1 MSDNLSLP
9 SYSFPKNLSFSLKR
23 MNSYINKSK
32 LKINSDRSEYKSG
45 QQIKFTLP
53 RGAMIDFRSLVIY
66 ATGSTSAGTTQIHF
80 PRNGLSSLIE
90 NLQVSINN
98 QQINNIQAYNF
109 LYNTLYDM
117 ECGREQETKRNISG
131 EIADPSVKYDIT
143 SISASGNTTQEGI
156 ITAVEMSEQN
166 NADANVPLV
175 ANNFLGAL
183 SSFSTPVLNTAYTG
197 TIEILITLAP
207 AVCCFQT
214 GNTTTTALTA
224 IPTSTSPEYTLTNVY
239 LTIDKLTYTSGI
251 YNRLLEERLADT
263 SEEGGL
269 KVCCYDYSTII
280 GSLFVKSAGNS
291 LNASVNS
298 KSLDLLIGTFRHE
311 RYNTLAPLLIK
322 GTITTNADSTSKYN
336 YVSNPVSLN
345 SVITGASSTP
355 FDDYRT
361 IAGDSAFANS
371 WYFQRAG
378 VFIEG
383 SQFSVNSV
391 PLLGY
396 RAPPIEIYNNTLQSL
411 GFNNLDMS
419 SGLEGG
425 AVSLHHWTK
434 FYFCDATS
442 LENISQDAIPF
453 VSGYDGENAGIVINW
468 DVNFR
473 TNCGTKVYPYVFCR
487 HSRVM
492 TLYAGRNL
500 VIE

>member
-1 MSDNLSLP
+1 MHV
-9 SYSFPKNLSFSLKR
+9 
-23 MNSYINKSK
+23 IKS
-32 LKINSDRSEYKSG
+32 S
-45 QQIKFTLP
+45 
-53 RGAMIDFRSLVIY
+53 
-66 ATGSTSAGTTQIHF
+66 
-80 PRNGLSSLIE
+80 
-90 NLQVSINN
+90 
-98 QQINNIQAYNF
+98 NIQSYNF

-131 EIADPSVKYDIT
+131 EITDPSIKY
-143 SISASGNTTQEGI
+143 SVASVSNGNYSQEGI
-156 ITAVEMSEQN
+156 ISAVEMSEQN
-166 NADANVPLV
+166 SADTNVPLV

-197 TIEILITLAP
+197 TIEITITLAP
-207 AVCCFQT
+207 VVCCFQT
-214 GNTTTTALTA
+214 GNTTTTAITA
-224 IPTSTSPEYTLTNVY
+224 FPTTTTPEYTLTNVY

-280 GSLFVKSAGNS
+280 GSVFTKSSGNS

-311 RYNTLAPLLIK
+311 RYNTLAPLLLK
-322 GTITTNADSTSKYN
+322 GTIATTADSTSKYN
-336 YVSNPVSLN
+336 YISNPVLLN
-345 SVITGASSTP
+345 SGITDASMGT
-355 FDDYRT
+355 DYFKFYQ
-361 IAGDSAFANS
+361 AVASDSAFANS

-378 VFIEG
+378 AFIEG

-396 RAPPIEIYNNTLQSL
+396 KAPAIEVYNNTLQSL
-411 GFNNLDMS
+411 GYNNLDMS
-419 SGLEGG
+419 SGLDGG

-453 VSGYDGENAGIVINW
+453 VSGYDGENAGIIINW
-468 DVNFR
+468 DVNFN
-473 TNCGTKVYPYVFCR
+473 TNCGAKVYPYVFCR